1 MTKPLNK
8 CKRISLVFASLF
20 IFTLAISSQSFNLD
34 KASQQKN
41 QGELITTFTDD
52 LDDDDLNTEQISSI
66 HQLHFIQLPTPL
78 TCLQDR
84 TFISVAPSSSSQIP
98 FYLKIQNLRI

>member
-8 CKRISLVFASLF
+8 FKRISLIFASVF
-20 IFTLAISSQSFNLD
+20 IFTLAVSGQAFNLN

-41 QGELITTFTDD
+41 QGELTATFTDD
-52 LDDDDLNTEQISSI
+52 LDDDVVTEQVSAI
-66 HQLHFIQLPTPL
+66 HQLHFIQVLTPF
-78 TCLQDR
+78 TCVQDR
-84 TFISVAPSSSSQIP
+84 TFNSVVHDSSSQIP